1 MKKQETQQSQT
12 QGMYFVTF
20 TRKLSQEQT
29 KLILAELRK
38 RFTGQPVF
46 VPRPPGKT
54 KRVILEINGELVI
67 ISFPAHKE
75 TETKENP
82 KQQST
87 EGFKHKE
94 SEETK
99 ENPKQQSTEG
109 FKLSELI
116 KNKI

>member
-1 MKKQETQQSQT
+1 MKKLKETQQSQT
-12 QGMYFVTF
+12 QEGGEDMRKETQSQQGGMYFVTF

-38 RFTGQPVF
+38 QFPGQMSVF

-67 ISFPAHKE
+67 ISFPAHRE
-75 TETKENP
+75 T
-82 KQQST
+82 
-87 EGFKHKE
+87 
-94 SEETK
+94 ETK

>member
-1 MKKQETQQSQT
+1 MKKQETQQETQQSQT

-87 EGFKHKE
+87 E
-94 SEETK
+94 TK

-116 KNKI
+116 KNKT